1 MLSDGERNK
10 WDGSPRRDE
19 VRATQYVFAA
29 FLVFVLV
36 FAGLTLFAYQATR
49 EADAPCARVPGH
61 ALEASG
67 CKKTDHI
74 KMENPML
81 SMGSIKHHKWKSSVV
96 IAGSFLGI
104 CVVGT
109 VLWMANRKIRSS
121 SPPRQTPM
129 NYDGVMVD
137 LDIKAWFLLSIIV
150 LTLFGIGSYM
160 FAKLGWDAAAAIDP
174 NADGGYAGARSGRHG
189 MANPLQHLVN
199 PDGSKYSTPSREI
212 FGKDTEGSRFFGNA
226 GPNSILPDH
235 NEHGEVFGSQDTWQK
250 ISPWSERSMQADLA
264 NDVARYESAQVAHDI
279 NPMSTMVNT
288 PSGPAGG
295 AAHIVTA
302 DHVGPQSATVMGLV
316 EEKAAASKQEKP
328 QQKSALLH
336 QPK

>member
-1 MLSDGERNK
+1 MLDDAERK
-10 WDGSPRRDE
+10 WDAAPRRDE

-29 FLVFVLV
+29 FIVFVLV
-36 FAGLTLFAYQATR
+36 FSGLTLFAYQATR
-49 EADAPCARVPGH
+49 EVDAPCARVPGH

-121 SPPRQTPM
+121 SPGRPAPM

-137 LDIKAWFLLSIIV
+137 LDIKAWFLLAIIV
-150 LTLFGIGSYM
+150 LTLFGIGSYL
-160 FAKLGWDAAAAIDP
+160 FAKLGWDAAAAVDP
-174 NADGGYAGARSGRHG
+174 NRDSGYAGPRTSTG
-189 MANPLQHLVN
+189 MHNPLQHLTSGDV
-199 PDGSKYSTPSREI
+199 GKYSTPAKQI

-226 GPNSILPDH
+226 GPNSMFPDH
-235 NEHGEVFGSQDTWQK
+235 GEHGEVFGGQSTWER
-250 ISPWSERSMQADLA
+250 ISPWSEHSMTENLAD
-264 NDVARYESAQVAHDI
+264 DVARYESAQVADAV
-279 NPMSTMVNT
+279 NPSNTMVET
-288 PSGPAGG
+288 STGPMGG
-295 AAHIVTA
+295 AAGVVTA
-302 DHVGPQSATVMGLV
+302 DHVGPASATVMGLV
-316 EEKAAASKQEKP
+316 QEKKP
-328 QQKSALLH
+328 ETKKALLH
-336 QPK
+336 QDK